1 VSPETSRGAKATIV
15 PVSAERLTYI
25 RELANDERVHSV
37 DTSAFI
43 DEDWRRFGA
52 EVDAETVAFCRNNS
66 DAEELHAFVANWN
79 WDKGEWGPEEVAGNP
94 ACEAATALL
103 IYWSC
108 GPEFYLQYANREEV
122 PDFLV
127 DGFDLLTAIEARYVA
142 GEFLPGLIAFD
153 PANPTDGLSM
163 VGVYDDARDKFVRA
177 LPSLMYAPVRPV
189 LLR

>member
-1 VSPETSRGAKATIV
+1 M

-25 RELANDERVHSV
+25 LELANDERVHSV
-37 DTSAFI
+37 DTSVFN

-66 DAEELHAFVANWN
+66 DAEELHAFVENWN
-79 WDKGEWGPEEVAGNP
+79 WDKGEWGPAEVAGNP

-127 DGFDLLTAIEARYVA
+127 DGFDLLTVIEARYVA
-142 GEFLPGLIAFD
+142 GAYLPGLIAFD
-153 PANPTDGLSM
+153 PASPADVASGLSL
-163 VGVYDDARDKFVRA
+163 VGTYEDLRDKFVRA
-177 LPSLMYAPVRPV
+177 LPPLMYEPVQPALPR
-189 LLR
+189 